1 MAQFAVYRLPDGT
14 LVLDLQSGLTAT
26 GSRVVAPLLPVS
38 AELPAISR
46 LEPVF
51 ELEGVRLALHTG
63 ELAAI
68 PERLLR
74 EPAIAD
80 LSDRDY
86 EIRGALDMLF
96 SGF

>member
-1 MAQFAVYRLPDGT
+1 MAQFEVHRLPDGT
-14 LVLDLQSGLTAT
+14 LVIDLQSDLMTT
-26 GSRVVAPLLPVS
+26 GSRVVAPLVPVS
-38 AELPAISR
+38 DDLPAISR
-46 LEPVF
+46 LEPIF
-51 ELEGVRLALHTG
+51 EVGGVHLALHTA

-74 EPAIAD
+74 GRAVAD
-80 LSDRDY
+80 LTSRDY